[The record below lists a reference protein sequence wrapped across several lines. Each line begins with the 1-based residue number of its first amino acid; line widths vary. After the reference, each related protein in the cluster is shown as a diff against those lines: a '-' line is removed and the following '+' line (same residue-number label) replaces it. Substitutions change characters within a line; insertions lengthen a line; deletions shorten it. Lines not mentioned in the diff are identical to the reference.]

1 MIKNGIWVYPVFGD
15 KPMFQQ
21 SNLDFGTIGN
31 RMSPVEMDIQPVKC
45 VVLTK
50 NMGLIEKDGG
60 LTSQEIKIYQ

>member
-1 MIKNGIWVYPVFGD
+1 
-15 KPMFQQ
+15 MFQQ
-21 SNLDFGTIGN
+21 SNLDFGTIRN
-31 RMSPVEMDIQPVKC
+31 RMSPVEMDFQPVKC

>member
-1 MIKNGIWVYPVFGD
+1 MQKFWIDWI
-15 KPMFQQ
+15 
-21 SNLDFGTIGN
+21 LDFGTIRN